1 MSGQLVQ
8 AHNLLSAISNHF
20 LRHFA
25 RKAALFKK
33 KTKFFAWTVFFGR
46 SLKKKSIILGASVKF
61 YQHMQK
67 DKAKQWPKVPGGILE
82 ILQVLYIVYS

>member
-1 MSGQLVQ
+1 
-8 AHNLLSAISNHF
+8 
-20 LRHFA
+20 LR
-25 RKAALFKK
+25 
-33 KTKFFAWTVFFGR
+33 GPY
-46 SLKKKSIILGASVKF
+46 SLDVPLKKSINLGASVKF

>member
-25 RKAALFKK
+25 RKAALYKRK
-33 KTKFFAWTVFFGR
+33 R
-46 SLKKKSIILGASVKF
+46 NSLRGPYSLDVPLKKSINLGASVKF